1 MLLGPV
7 QTPLFSWAEPN
18 TLNYPPKYME
28 SLASE
33 SIRNTYFNL
42 ERLSRFFLR
51 LAQSGTL
58 TMEQLW
64 NVFDL
69 DTKLFMYQKPN
80 A

>member
-1 MLLGPV
+1 M
-7 QTPLFSWAEPN
+7 
-18 TLNYPPKYME
+18 K

-33 SIRNTYFNL
+33 TIRNTYFNL
-42 ERLSRFFLR
+42 EWLSRFFLR
-51 LAQSGTL
+51 LAQSGIS